1 MVEIFKKAVY
11 SETFEYRFDD
21 LKNVF
26 NDVLT
31 TGGYNANT
39 EIKDE
44 QVSVLCQRF
53 DKEFTY
59 AAKKYIEKMKEE
71 KIKNDWWIIWS

>member
-1 MVEIFKKAVY
+1 M
-11 SETFEYRFDD
+11 
-21 LKNVF
+21 F

-39 EIKDE
+39 EISDE
-44 QVSVLCQRF
+44 QVSLLCKKF

-59 AAKKYIEKMKEE
+59 AAKNI
-71 KIKNDWWIIWS
+71 